1 LVPRRGYPVT
11 LSQGLSPT
19 LRAMIDR
26 PQANRDALKAC
37 VVLGGFFVVIALGA
51 YVYTLDIRPL
61 FPRDGT
67 TLVVG
72 RDFLNF
78 WMYGR
83 AAQLPAPGQWYDPQ
97 LYNGMLTALLGGG
110 YPGQNWSYPPTMMLV
125 MAPFGALGYL
135 PALALWSAL
144 GLAIFA
150 TVIWRYIG
158 DRRATAAAL
167 CSPAAVFGLISGQL
181 AFVSTAMLVAAFTW
195 LDRRPI
201 PSGILIG
208 LLTVK
213 PHLGIL
219 LPIMLAASRRWKVF
233 LVASVTAVAF
243 AGVSIALFGIVP
255 WINYVEMGLA
265 VQNAVLADAGN
276 IATPFYPT
284 LFMNLRGIGIGY
296 GPAMTAQIALALAAA
311 ASVVWAF
318 RNRAD
323 ADPRIL
329 MALFFACSVAALP
342 YMLVYDT
349 LPLCVAAMALL
360 ANGTLDSRGR
370 LLARLVFWLPLLQ
383 IGLGTFSIPGP
394 ALIAPAF
401 AFYLLHHLKNERSAP
416 RTALQHA

>member
-1 LVPRRGYPVT
+1 
-11 LSQGLSPT
+11 
-19 LRAMIDR
+19 MIDR
-26 PQANRDALKAC
+26 PKANQDALKAC
-37 VVLGGFFVVIALGA
+37 AVLGGFFVVVAIGA
-51 YVYTLDIRPL
+51 YIYTLDIRPL

-83 AAQLPAPGQWYDPQ
+83 AAQLPDPGQWYDPR
-97 LYNGMLTALLGGG
+97 LYNGALTALVGQN
-110 YPGQNWSYPPTMMLV
+110 YPGQNWSYPPTMTLV

-135 PALALWSAL
+135 PALAIWTVI
-144 GLAIFA
+144 GLAIF
-150 TVIWRYIG
+150 VPVVWRYLG
-158 DRRATAAAL
+158 DRRAAIAAL

-181 AFVSTAMLVAAFTW
+181 AFVTTAMLIGAFAW
-195 LDRRPI
+195 LDRRPV
-201 PSGILIG
+201 PAGMLIG

-219 LPIMLAASRRWKVF
+219 LPVMLAASRRWKVF
-233 LVASVTAVAF
+233 LVASVTAIVF
-243 AGVSIALFGIVP
+243 AGISMALFGVTP

-265 VQNAVLADAGN
+265 VQNAVLNDAGG

-296 GPAMTAQIALALAAA
+296 GPAMALQIALALAAA
-311 ASVVWAF
+311 AVVAWAF
-318 RNRAD
+318 RNRTD
-323 ADPRIL
+323 ADSRIL
-329 MALFFACSVAALP
+329 MALFFACSVSALP

-349 LPLCVAAMALL
+349 LPLCVTAMALL
-360 ANGTLDSRGR
+360 ASGTLDSRGR

-383 IGLGTFSIPGP
+383 IGLGTLHIPGP

-401 AFYLLHHLKNERSAP
+401 AAYLLHHLKTERAAAHP
-416 RTALQHA
+416 ALQAA